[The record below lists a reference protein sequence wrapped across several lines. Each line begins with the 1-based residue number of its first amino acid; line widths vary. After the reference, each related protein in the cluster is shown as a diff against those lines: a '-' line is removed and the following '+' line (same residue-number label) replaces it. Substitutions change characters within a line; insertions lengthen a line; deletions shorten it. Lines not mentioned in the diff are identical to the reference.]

1 MKKDCWTV
9 LWYFS
14 ITVEFG
20 TWRTYLKLCI
30 ERDAIAH
37 QRGTW
42 KSYLKLCKE
51 RDAIAHQ
58 RGERDAIAH
67 QRGCKIART
76 NF

>member
-1 MKKDCWTV
+1 VLRIIQMKKDCWTV

-37 QRGTW
+37 QRG
-42 KSYLKLCKE
+42 E

-58 RGERDAIAH
+58 RGLRH
-67 QRGCKIART
+67 RRQCLQKVVR
-76 NF
+76 

>member
-14 ITVEFG
+14 IMVEF
-20 TWRTYLKLCI
+20 
-30 ERDAIAH
+30 
-37 QRGTW
+37 GTW

-67 QRGCKIART
+67 QRGVTPQAAMPTKSGKIART